1 MLNLLTTSASTDNL
15 IVPIIGIVF
24 CVLMLCILFFI
35 LFRRIHLSKKRKK
48 AEKRRIKQMK
58 TEGMLSVATMPLVYG
73 LPMPENTKC
82 EIRTYADRFE
92 FHGGNMDIN
101 LGRSKIVNVAV
112 LSDVEIQHQAVSSVG
127 GAALGYAALGPLGAA
142 IGGRVKNRTV
152 RTATPYLVITY
163 RDGEELKNIGFEAAV
178 AFNEAHKMVDEF
190 KKFNH
195 NTSMKIDL

>member
-1 MLNLLTTSASTDNL
+1 MLNLLTTSASSANPEELAPYFVL
-15 IVPIIGIVF
+15 IVF
-24 CVLMLCILFFI
+24 LFFTI
-35 LFRRIHLSKKRKK
+35 IFCIVMFRKTRKAQKESKKRFQQLK
-48 AEKRRIKQMK
+48 AA
-58 TEGMLSVATMPLVYG
+58 GMLTQAFLPHIYG
-73 LPMPENTKC
+73 LPMPENTNC
-82 EIRTYADRFE
+82 TIQTYPDHIE

-101 LGRSKIVNVAV
+101 LSRSKIVNMAV

-163 RDGEELKNIGFEAAV
+163 RNGEELKNIGFEAAV
-178 AFNEAHKMVDEF
+178 AFSEAHKMVDEF

-195 NTSMKIDL
+195 NASMKIDL